1 MQSTNLLE
9 EQLLRDEQ
17 IAVFQQILSQQVQDN
32 SNMQNVVISLQQEK
46 EDRRSE
52 SESVSTM
59 IRELVGRI
67 VAVDGTSMA
76 PLRVEDVTALIRGS
90 PSTPVMLTIAPA
102 SIEAGGID
110 GQDNG
115 NQNDGGS
122 SALPRE
128 DMSQVSTLWRCE
140 RGCGYKSIMF
150 ADVGVHEKVC
160 QYQESGVKDQS
171 GSKELEGGLLSTTD
185 RLSGSGP
192 LATKDSAREWRV
204 SEVSHTVKGQFVDE
218 EVDKQSE
225 INVAMA
231 VDQYKTLSREL
242 ARFLFCMCT
251 PVYECCPRLHK
262 HIVDISIM

>member
-1 MQSTNLLE
+1 
-9 EQLLRDEQ
+9 
-17 IAVFQQILSQQVQDN
+17 
-32 SNMQNVVISLQQEK
+32 MQNVVISLQQEK

-192 LATKDSAREWRV
+192 LATKDSAREWRI